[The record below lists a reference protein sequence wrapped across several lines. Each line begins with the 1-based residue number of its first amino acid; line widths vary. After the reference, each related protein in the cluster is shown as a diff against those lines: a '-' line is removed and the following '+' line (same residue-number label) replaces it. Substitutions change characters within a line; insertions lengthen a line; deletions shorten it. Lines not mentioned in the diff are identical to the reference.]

1 MSVEIHTITFAG
13 DLRLFELQALSIDQM
28 LDHSQITKYRIVI
41 NDHNEFHIRESILS
55 FINRCISLALQR
67 KIEIVL
73 SSKYLTTGMDGW
85 KDQQYL
91 KLFSVADSVAEW
103 VVVLD
108 SKNHFVKHTAIN
120 DFFYS
125 GKAKTHF
132 CEPPPSQLPWL
143 DKSLA
148 FFHVNN
154 FQLLAMP
161 TVTPYT
167 MKPSL
172 VRLMVNA
179 IRTDPRIHDKQNIFS
194 AHSLDRASEFF
205 LYYAFLLKL
214 GSIDD
219 YYHASPRL
227 CETLYT
233 VWPQD
238 RGTVTRYLSAIASG
252 EYHVF
257 GLHRKRLPQLS
268 AKERQMIGDIW
279 QVLRLPMPAA
289 YYLEFTT

>member
-1 MSVEIHTITFAG
+1 MSVEIHTITFDG
-13 DLRLFELQALSIDQM
+13 DLRLFELQALSIDQL
-28 LDHSQITKYRIVI
+28 LDHSQITKYRIII
-41 NDHNEFHIRESILS
+41 NDQNEMHIRETISS
-55 FINRCISLALQR
+55 FIDRYISVALRR
-67 KIEIVL
+67 KIEIL
-73 SSKYLTTGMDGW
+73 SSSKYLTAGMDGW

-91 KLFSVADSVAEW
+91 KLFSVADSVAKW

-108 SKNHFVKHTAIN
+108 SKNHFVKHTTIN
-120 DFFYS
+120 DFFQS
-125 GKAKTHF
+125 NKAKTYF
-132 CEPPPSQLPWL
+132 CDPPTSQLPWL
-143 DKSLA
+143 HKSLA
-148 FFHVNN
+148 FFHVSN
-154 FQLLAMP
+154 FQLLTMP

-172 VRLMVNA
+172 VRLMINA

-194 AHSLDRASEFF
+194 SPSLEGVSEFF

-238 RGTVTRYLSAIASG
+238 RGIVKRYLSAVASG

-268 AKERQMIGDIW
+268 ADERQMISNIW
-279 QVLRLPMPAA
+279 KVLRLPLPAS
-289 YYLEFTT
+289 YYLEFTK